1 MGFTELLFFE
11 NVGLPGRVSRRLLG
25 PAEPEGRPAKLTP
38 FFSALRARRGG
49 HGARARARLTIG
61 GPRSIPR
68 LERRAAPRSAERGQR
83 KNGPPVEN
91 NTFQLVVQGSHSGSG
106 MFPAE

>member
-61 GPRSIPR
+61 GPRSIPLWR
-68 LERRAAPRSAERGQR
+68 GERRRDRQSEASAKTARRSKITRF
-83 KNGPPVEN
+83 N
-91 NTFQLVVQGSHSGSG
+91 
-106 MFPAE
+106 